1 MGDITDADYKHAKTV
16 CKSFILPIYLYI
28 YIYILPIYVDIYTFQ
43 TYIYIYI
50 HMYVID
56 R

>member
-28 YIYILPIYVDIYTFQ
+28 YILPIYVDTYTFQ

>member
-28 YIYILPIYVDIYTFQ
+28 YILPIYVDIYTFQ

-50 HMYVID
+50 HMYVKD